1 MIRIGIADD
10 QPMIRAGLR
19 SLLEREE
26 EIVVV
31 GEATDG
37 DEAVRLARRE
47 APDVML
53 IDIRMPNTDG
63 IAATRTIVSE
73 LPMIRVLVVTTFDL
87 DEYVFGALR
96 AGASGFLLKDA
107 PAEDLVAAVRVVA
120 AGDALLAPTVTCR
133 VIEAFAARPEPPG
146 RPSGLD
152 ELTPRELEVLG
163 LVARGWTNAE
173 LARDLVI
180 AETTVKSHLGSILL
194 KLGPRDRV
202 QVVIAAYE
210 AGIIEPGSGGPPG

>member
-1 MIRIGIADD
+1 
-10 QPMIRAGLR
+10 MIRAGLR

-37 DEAVRLARRE
+37 HEATRLARDE

-53 IDIRMPNTDG
+53 VDIRMPNEDG
-63 IAATRTIVSE
+63 IAATRVIVSE
-73 LPMIRVLVVTTFDL
+73 LPATRVLVVTTFDL

-107 PAEDLVAAVRVVA
+107 PAEDLVTAVRIVA
-120 AGDALLAPTVTCR
+120 AGDALLAPAVTRR
-133 VIEAFAARPEPPG
+133 VIEAFAARPEPTR
-146 RPSGLD
+146 RPTGLD
-152 ELTPRELEVLG
+152 DLTPRELEVLA

-180 AETTVKSHLGSILL
+180 AETTVKSHLANILL
-194 KLGPRDRV
+194 KLGARDRV

-210 AGIIEPGSGGPPG
+210 GGVIEPGSGGRAL

>member
-47 APDVML
+47 VPDVML

-107 PAEDLVAAVRVVA
+107 PAEDLVAAVQVVA
-120 AGDALLAPTVTCR
+120 AGDALLGPTVTRR
-133 VIEAFAARPEPPG
+133 VIEAFVARPTPSQPP
-146 RPSGLD
+146 GLD
-152 ELTPRELEVLG
+152 ELTRREREVLA
-163 LVARGWTNAE
+163 LVARGGTNAE
-173 LARDLVI
+173 IARDLVI
-180 AETTVKSHLGSILL
+180 AETTVKSHLGRILF
-194 KLGPRDRV
+194 KLGARDRV
-202 QVVIAAYE
+202 QAVIAAYE
-210 AGIIEPGSGGPPG
+210 GGVVEPGELGV

>member
-47 APDVML
+47 VPDVML

-73 LPMIRVLVVTTFDL
+73 LR
-87 DEYVFGALR
+87 
-96 AGASGFLLKDA
+96 
-107 PAEDLVAAVRVVA
+107 
-120 AGDALLAPTVTCR
+120 
-133 VIEAFAARPEPPG
+133 
-146 RPSGLD
+146 
-152 ELTPRELEVLG
+152 
-163 LVARGWTNAE
+163 
-173 LARDLVI
+173 
-180 AETTVKSHLGSILL
+180 
-194 KLGPRDRV
+194 
-202 QVVIAAYE
+202 
-210 AGIIEPGSGGPPG
+210 